1 MASTGHKYSQLNIKF
16 NYLKILTIMKKS
28 GFVVSIL
35 IGFLLIPLVFRGQTV
50 VLNLPEKYVIPTEN
64 PEPPKEDDTR
74 LRDRPWFVWSDRGEN
89 PVYLTS
95 DRGEK
100 IAQLNYGDALAVIRV
115 KSNKLLVA
123 KRDDVINGMIAPGI
137 NPIGWVDADKLLLW
151 DNCLKTE
158 QCKLDKKAMV
168 LNVFDSDNAN
178 TPGQNPKFYNGAGTN
193 FEAIGDAG
201 TGITQ
206 IYFVYKETA
215 DFLLVG
221 KSSSFEESAFN
232 NVVAGWIPKRYCT
245 IWNTNLALEINWYPD
260 AVSERERM
268 GNNVLVWE
276 SNDNAVSLNKN
287 GKIQFSESPKYKRR
301 ANGFA
306 NHFLILDQDYDN
318 SRNTNNH
325 TFKVAIINGI
335 EQSYQEGYTIR
346 HPSNANYPWFQYVL
360 LVEQNEL
367 YRLMNSLHGF
377 IAFENYPSPI
387 KRERLIEVF
396 EQIFTIFY
404 GNITNVPLKDLLR
417 CGCDIYDTNIFYN
430 ISLSDLYD
438 PLRVSDSEIRKLVM
452 DFEKTSKAIDEIYQ
466 QGRNY
471 PHIEFPG
478 NSHEIYYWVPVDI
491 FPHN

>member
-35 IGFLLIPLVFRGQTV
+35 IGFLLIPLIFRGQTV
-50 VLNLPEKYVIPTEN
+50 VLNLPEKYITPTEN
-64 PEPPKEDDTR
+64 FEPPKEDDSR
-74 LRDRPWFVWSDRGEN
+74 SDRPWFVWSDRSGN
-89 PVYLTS
+89 PVYLAS
-95 DRGEK
+95 DGGEK
-100 IAQLNYGDALAVIRV
+100 IAELNYGEALGVIRV
-115 KSNKLLVA
+115 KNNKLLVA
-123 KRDDVINGMIAPGI
+123 KIDDVTNRMIAPGK
-137 NPIGWVDADKLLLW
+137 NAIGWVDFDKLLLW

-158 QCKLDKKAMV
+158 TCKLDKKALI
-168 LNVFDSDNAN
+168 LNVLDSDNSIMA
-178 TPGQNPKFYNGAGTN
+178 GQTPKFYNGAGANYKT
-193 FEAIGDAG
+193 IGNAG
-201 TGITQ
+201 TGIAR

-215 DFLLVG
+215 DFLLLG
-221 KSSSFEESAFN
+221 ESSYFYGHDFR
-232 NVVAGWIPKRYCT
+232 NVVAGWIPKRYCS
-245 IWNTNLALEINWYPD
+245 IWNTNLALEINWHPD
-260 AVSERERM
+260 AISEREQM

-377 IAFENYPSPI
+377 IAFENYPSPM

-430 ISLSDLYD
+430 ISLSYLYD

-452 DFEKTSKAIDEIYQ
+452 DFEKTSKAIDDIYR
-466 QGRNY
+466 QGVNY
-471 PHIEFPG
+471 PHIDFPE